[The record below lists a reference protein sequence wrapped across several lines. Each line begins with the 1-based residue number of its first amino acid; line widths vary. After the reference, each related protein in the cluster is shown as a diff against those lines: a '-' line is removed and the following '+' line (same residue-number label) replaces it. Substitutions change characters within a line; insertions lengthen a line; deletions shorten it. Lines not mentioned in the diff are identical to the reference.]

1 LYDPGRVAGQAR
13 GHNEPH
19 ERGVP
24 QERAAVRPSH
34 AELRPVDLHTRWF
47 TLLLPLLPRSR
58 QAPLGAWG
66 TSAPGAVPARR
77 PAAPGAANTTRAGA
91 GAARREPGAR
101 AKRSGRAACSGG
113 ALMRF
118 VRRRAVLERVR
129 GVHQRVR
136 PPSRPYLVWLSVAWY
151 LVCTR
156 FFITPSLSP
165 PPPSLPIPLTLPPTV
180 AGLTPASPLRCAPFP
195 PAPSAPR
202 ACCTDARPPRRGFMP
217 FLPCLAPEEARSMLE
232 GKARVFFHVLAEGAG
247 VLTCAAPRGRVGDLD
262 VAETDAL
269 LGEMAQRVLE
279 TPPSSLPPVLTG
291 HAASLPPY

>member
-1 LYDPGRVAGQAR
+1 MRLQLDQASHGGNSRLRWRSMLTHSAGSGIRAAGGSRGGCGLYDPGRVAGQAR

-156 FFITPSLSP
+156 FFITPSLYR
-165 PPPSLPIPLTLPPTV
+165 
-180 AGLTPASPLRCAPFP
+180 SPLPFP
-195 PAPSAPR
+195 LPSQA
-202 ACCTDARPPRRGFMP
+202 
-217 FLPCLAPEEARSMLE
+217 
-232 GKARVFFHVLAEGAG
+232 
-247 VLTCAAPRGRVGDLD
+247 
-262 VAETDAL
+262 
-269 LGEMAQRVLE
+269 
-279 TPPSSLPPVLTG
+279 
-291 HAASLPPY
+291 